1 MTNGEKMLRTAEKKK
16 QRSFPYLYSSSI
28 SVKVTQSHW
37 RWQKRHIQLWCR
49 IFKTPASD
57 PKWVLFDLNP
67 DGNTSNNNKQ
77 TSVFLNAKKVL
88 LGRKLMKQM

>member
-28 SVKVTQSHW
+28 SVKVMQSHW
-37 RWQKRHIQLWCR
+37 RWQKRHMQLWCR

-88 LGRKLMKQM
+88 LGRKLIKQM